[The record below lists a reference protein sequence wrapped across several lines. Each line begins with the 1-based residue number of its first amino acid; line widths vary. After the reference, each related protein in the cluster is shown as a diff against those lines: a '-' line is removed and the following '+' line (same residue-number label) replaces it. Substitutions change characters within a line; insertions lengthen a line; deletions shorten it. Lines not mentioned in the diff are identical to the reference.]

1 MSNDQGNQLNEQE
14 LIAYIAAETNVDAK
28 SIELVLKLEQK
39 FIDNAQEDAKGEVEI
54 DSDELV
60 DFILKQQNVKL
71 DEMTVENI
79 LEAEMDYLLDKGIV
93 GYIRLILKQAIT
105 GPTSLTGG
113 ANEGSGPS
121 STRNREPLSMELG
134 S

>member
-1 MSNDQGNQLNEQE
+1 MSNDQGNELNEQE
-14 LIAYIAAETNVDAK
+14 LIAYIAGETNVDTK

-60 DFILKQQNVKL
+60 DYILKQQNVKL

-93 GYIRLILKQAIT
+93 GYID
-105 GPTSLTGG
+105 
-113 ANEGSGPS
+113 
-121 STRNREPLSMELG
+121 
-134 S
+134 

>member
-1 MSNDQGNQLNEQE
+1 MSNDQGNELNEQE
-14 LIAYIAAETNVDAK
+14 LIAYIAGETNVDVK

-60 DFILKQQNVKL
+60 DYILKQQNVKL

-93 GYIRLILKQAIT
+93 GYID
-105 GPTSLTGG
+105 
-113 ANEGSGPS
+113 
-121 STRNREPLSMELG
+121 
-134 S
+134 

>member
-14 LIAYIAAETNVDAK
+14 LIAYIAGETNVDAK

-60 DFILKQQNVKL
+60 DYILKQQNVKL
-71 DEMTVENI
+71 DENDRGEHF
-79 LEAEMDYLLDKGIV
+79 
-93 GYIRLILKQAIT
+93 
-105 GPTSLTGG
+105 
-113 ANEGSGPS
+113 GSG
-121 STRNREPLSMELG
+121 NGLFA
-134 S
+134 